1 MVDPI
6 LVGALIWLLDR
17 IAGRGVD
24 WLFDNAVGRGRGT
37 LAAPRVKRHDLTSP
51 GAQATS
57 DVDFTVRHHLAQTRS
72 SVILTFQKFS
82 DKSTGITLPMVLG
95 DTAHVTL
102 PRNHYFVTALIVD
115 LPKNSGDLPTLRGL
129 GGAQPFVAD
138 NHTAKIAIAT
148 QQPTDA
154 LITKIGL
161 KRNDSTV
168 PFLLPAA
175 LGTTAIQDF
184 FAATP
189 KKRYPTIGQ
198 QPAASPAFKLLKPQ
212 NPAPK
217 TPSLKDL
224 ISRLDTPP
232 EPPKR
237 YTPVNP
243 RNKFVPQTP
252 KKASPQM
259 CRAKAWVGTG
269 ACAFLAHQDRLCKIH
284 RDQILNGAEVF
295 DHTTGQRIVL

>member
-24 WLFDNAVGRGRGT
+24 WLFDNAVGRGRGA
-37 LAAPRVKRHDLTSP
+37 LSAPQVKRHDLTSP

-72 SVILTFQKFS
+72 PVILTFQKFS

-129 GGAQPFVAD
+129 GWAQPFIAD
-138 NHTAKIAIAT
+138 NHTAKITIAT

-154 LITKIGL
+154 LVTKIGL
-161 KRNDSTV
+161 KQQDGAT
-168 PFLLPAA
+168 PFLLPAPPS
-175 LGTTAIQDF
+175 TTAIQDF
-184 FAATP
+184 FATDP
-189 KKRYPTIGQ
+189 KKRFPLIGQ
-198 QPAASPAFKLLKPQ
+198 QPAASPAFKPLKPQ
-212 NPAPK
+212 S
-217 TPSLKDL
+217 PSLKDFL
-224 ISRLDTPP
+224 SRLDTPL

-237 YTPVNP
+237 FTPVSP
-243 RNKFVPQTP
+243 RNKFVPQVP
-252 KKASPQM
+252 KKASPEM

-284 RDQILNGAEVF
+284 RDQILNGAKVF